1 MKNTKGNNIYE
12 IRDAHRKIKKHQ
24 RQMQVRRNIAMLS
37 LFVTLTLMASVLFVS
52 ISSQAGNVNDDMSCK
67 YFKSI
72 QIEKGDTLWS
82 IANEN
87 MDIEHYSNASEYVK
101 EVKSIN
107 SLASDRIVAG
117 NYIIVPYYSE
127 NIYANAAN

>member
-1 MKNTKGNNIYE
+1 MKNIKRNNIYD
-12 IRDAHRKIKKHQ
+12 IRDARRKIKKHQ

-67 YFKSI
+67 CFKSI

-87 MDIEHYSNASEYVK
+87 MDIEHYSNTSEYVR

-127 NIYANAAN
+127 SIYASVSN